1 MPKFAKY
8 GAFALVVAAA
18 MGGSY
23 YYRGITPVTDA
34 SATTNM
40 SSAVYSAPSDAAQ
53 KVIALPDFEQI
64 AAKQGP
70 AVVNIS
76 VSGTDFRDFRR
87 WIRTIRSMNSFAAFR
102 YPSRK
107 TVCRPTALAPVSS
120 SVLMA

>member
-1 MPKFAKY
+1 MNSKFMPKFAKY

-76 VSGTDFRDFRR
+76 VSGTV
-87 WIRTIRSMNSFAAFR
+87 
-102 YPSRK
+102 K
-107 TVCRPTALAPVSS
+107 TGLSGFQGFPQVDPNDPFYEFFLGI
-120 SVLMA
+120 